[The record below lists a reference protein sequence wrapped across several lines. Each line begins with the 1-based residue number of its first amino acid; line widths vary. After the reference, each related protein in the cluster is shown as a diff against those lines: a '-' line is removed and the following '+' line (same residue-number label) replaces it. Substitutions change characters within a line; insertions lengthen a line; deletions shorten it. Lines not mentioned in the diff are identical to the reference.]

1 MEKQSASNH
10 KISHTILCMIF
21 SILFIFTAL
30 NIPITAYARYTEGID
45 GSGSGASLG
54 QVLNLSTYSDNETD
68 ESSNETAGYLYWAA
82 SGERSGI
89 YYYVQDN
96 SLGFIF
102 LHIFRTTDTYKTQS

>member
-10 KISHTILCMIF
+10 KISRTILCMIF

-30 NIPITAYARYTEGID
+30 NIPITAYAAGD
-45 GSGSGASLG
+45 SGASLG
-54 QVLNLSTYSDNETD
+54 QVLNLSTYSANETD

-102 LHIFRTTDTYKTQS
+102 LHIFRTTDTYKIQS